1 MIASLRI
8 ENYKLIESL
17 VLDLSPLNV
26 LVGPNGAG
34 KSSVIEVLQIFKNM
48 ARPGFSFEEDLPKVF
63 RWIAAGGFK
72 GAIRVGTNNM
82 NLGFSDDCGNEF
94 LATFA
99 PDERGNPK
107 LISSLCN
114 HRESVPL
121 TDCQEIVRFIRGWRI
136 HKFKDVYDLGRDFK
150 DLAYAPGEN
159 DRYLFDAGDNLPQV
173 LLGLKIRDEKTF
185 LVIKDVFLEAVS
197 DQAPDSDLV
206 FDVGDIVFM
215 GLAMSEDLW
224 ANSWTL
230 PYRDWPDGWKKFL
243 ALIVSLETAGSLFV
257 IEEPENYLHPGLI
270 NYFME
275 LVKERVK
282 EGLQVIIT
290 THSPVLV
297 NLVSDMPDSL
307 IMMDNG
313 RAARVTEKDKDYLR
327 KIGKLLGT
335 AYFGGLLDGPGN
347 S

>member
-1 MIASLRI
+1 MISLLRI
-8 ENYKLIESL
+8 ENYKVIEKLELIL
-17 VLDLSPLNV
+17 GPLNV

-34 KSSVIEVLQIFKNM
+34 KTAIVEVLQIFRNM
-48 ARPGFSFEEDLPKVF
+48 ARPGFSLEEDLPRVF
-63 RWIAAGGFK
+63 RWVSAGGFRS
-72 GAIRVGTNNM
+72 AIRLNTKDM
-82 NLGFSDDCGNEF
+82 ILGFSDNQGNDF
-94 LATFA
+94 SVNFML
-99 PDERGNPK
+99 DEKGNPK
-107 LISSLCN
+107 PASASLLSD
-114 HRESVPL
+114 R
-121 TDCQEIVRFIRGWRI
+121 QEIARFVRGWRI
-136 HKFKDVYDLGRDFK
+136 HKFKDVYNLGRDFK

-185 LVIKDVFLEAVS
+185 RVIKGIFLEAVA
-197 DQAPDSDLV
+197 DQATDGDLV

-215 GLAMSEDLW
+215 GLSVFNDSL
-224 ANSWTL
+224 TL

-243 ALIVSLETAGSLFV
+243 ALIVALETAESLFV

-275 LVKERVK
+275 LVNERVK
-282 EGLQVIIT
+282 EGLQVIMT

-297 NLVSDMPDSL
+297 NLLSDMPDSL
-307 IMMDNG
+307 IMMDKG
-313 RAARVTEKDKDYLR
+313 KAARITERDKNYLR
-327 KIGKLLGT
+327 KIDKLLGT